1 MAGVEIRVKF
11 YASPFIKP
19 CSEQLEVYSKATKC
33 VDFNV
38 GGSYPKVGGERR
50 KRTVFTPAQIELLK
64 KEFEENQY
72 PGYETREALARCIG
86 DDRVHVWF
94 QNRRARTPKRIGSRM
109 SSGTHATAP
118 YSHSERT
125 RPRSSLDS
133 SPRSSPG
140 NSQNIHIEQFYQPHN
155 LHYAESNRGA
165 GLWQPPL
172 NNTQP
177 GECAP
182 QQQSSLELNPAY
194 YQQAAF
200 CGTGLYE
207 TSQASNCPVPY
218 YGAEMVR
225 QPPPS
230 SDNFFMAS
238 SSYTP
243 WSATGNYSA
252 TNPGQM
258 QNVDGSASD
267 SQFFSLSQVPD

>member
-1 MAGVEIRVKF
+1 MKTTGR
-11 YASPFIKP
+11 
-19 CSEQLEVYSKATKC
+19 
-33 VDFNV
+33 
-38 GGSYPKVGGERR
+38 GGSHPKVGGERR

-86 DDRVHVWF
+86 IEEDRVHVWF

-109 SSGTHATAP
+109 SSGNHAAAP
-118 YSHSERT
+118 YSRSERT

-140 NSQNIHIEQFYQPHN
+140 NLQNILMQQYYQPQN

-230 SDNFFMAS
+230 SGNFFMAS

-252 TNPGQM
+252 SNPGQM
-258 QNVDGSASD
+258 QNVDGSVLD

>member
-1 MAGVEIRVKF
+1 MKTTGR
-11 YASPFIKP
+11 
-19 CSEQLEVYSKATKC
+19 
-33 VDFNV
+33 
-38 GGSYPKVGGERR
+38 GRSYPKVGGDRR

-64 KEFEENQY
+64 KAFEENQY

-86 DDRVHVWF
+86 VEEDRVHIWF
-94 QNRRARTPKRIGSRM
+94 QNRRARTPKRIGSRIRI
-109 SSGTHATAP
+109 GNHAAAP

-125 RPRSSLDS
+125 CPRSSLDS
-133 SPRSSPG
+133 SPRSSRG
-140 NSQNIHIEQFYQPHN
+140 NLQNIHTQQHYQPQN
-155 LHYAESNRGA
+155 FHYAESYGGA

-172 NNTQP
+172 NNTQA
-177 GECAP
+177 GEYAP

-194 YQQAAF
+194 YQQAPFF
-200 CGTGLYE
+200 CGTGLCE

-230 SDNFFMAS
+230 SSNFFMAS

-252 TNPGQM
+252 TNPVQM

-267 SQFFSLSQVPD
+267 SQFFSLSQVPN

>member
-1 MAGVEIRVKF
+1 METTGR
-11 YASPFIKP
+11 
-19 CSEQLEVYSKATKC
+19 
-33 VDFNV
+33 
-38 GGSYPKVGGERR
+38 GGSYPKVGGGRR
-50 KRTVFTPAQIELLK
+50 KRTVFSPSHVELLK
-64 KEFEENQY
+64 KSFEENQY

-86 DDRVHVWF
+86 IEEDRVHVWF
-94 QNRRARTPKRIGSRM
+94 QNRRARTPKTIDSRIRIGN
-109 SSGTHATAP
+109 HAAAP
-118 YSHSERT
+118 YSHSEGT

-140 NSQNIHIEQFYQPHN
+140 NLQNIHMEQYYQPHN
-155 LHYAESNRGA
+155 FHYAESYRGA

-182 QQQSSLELNPAY
+182 QQQSSLELNPAC

-225 QPPPS
+225 QPSPS
-230 SDNFFMAS
+230 SGNFFMAS
-238 SSYTP
+238 STYTAR
-243 WSATGNYSA
+243 SEMGNYSA
-252 TNPGQM
+252 TNPIQM
-258 QNVDGSASD
+258 QNIDGSVSD
-267 SQFFSLSQVPD
+267 SQFSLCQVPD

>member
-1 MAGVEIRVKF
+1 MATNKE
-11 YASPFIKP
+11 
-19 CSEQLEVYSKATKC
+19 
-33 VDFNV
+33 
-38 GGSYPKVGGERR
+38 GGSYPKVGGDRR
-50 KRTVFTPAQIELLK
+50 KRTVFTPVQIELLK

-86 DDRVHVWF
+86 VEEDRVHIWF
-94 QNRRARTPKRIGSRM
+94 QNRRARTPKRIRIGN
-109 SSGTHATAP
+109 HAAAP

-125 RPRSSLDS
+125 SLRSSLDS
-133 SPRSSPG
+133 SPRSSPAS
-140 NSQNIHIEQFYQPHN
+140 SQNIQNIHTQQNYQPHN
-155 LHYAESNRGA
+155 FHYAESYREA

-172 NNTQP
+172 NNMQP
-177 GECAP
+177 GEYAP
-182 QQQSSLELNPAY
+182 QQQSSPELNPAY

-230 SDNFFMAS
+230 AGKFFMAS
-238 SSYTP
+238 STYTP

-252 TNPGQM
+252 TNPVQM
-258 QNVDGSASD
+258 QNVGGSASD